1 MQKIVFKYQKL
12 FLKIFCAGIG
22 YVGVFAI
29 KGLLTDLPDNIFVT
43 IVVGSIWLY
52 AFFKFTQHYNL
63 FERNGAYWVENEI
76 VYIQKGK
83 RVFEIKNVQWL
94 KGTTASF
101 YGMEKSGMLVIKL
114 EKRKIVLISLS
125 DAAIDSFSKSEL
137 FPVFET
143 VLKYNPELKRIDTLD
158 FLYENKQ

>member
-1 MQKIVFKYQKL
+1 MQKIVFKYQKW

-22 YVGVFAI
+22 FFGVFAI

-43 IVVGSIWLY
+43 IVFAFIWLY
-52 AFFKFTQHYNL
+52 AYYKFTQHCNF

-114 EKRKIVLISLS
+114 EKRKIVLISSS

-137 FPVFET
+137 FPVSET
-143 VLKYNPELKRIDTLD
+143 VLKYNPELKRNDTLD

>member
-43 IVVGSIWLY
+43 IVVGTIWLY
-52 AFFKFTQHYNL
+52 AFFKFTQHCNF
-63 FERNGAYWVENEI
+63 FERNGACWVENEI

-114 EKRKIVLISLS
+114 EKRKIVLISSS